1 MPGLVNMFM
10 SYCRVRL
17 SDGGC
22 FFFLQD
28 DLEWIHLGGSQS
40 FKTLFLGDSSVGKT
54 CLAKLYVEQQVLKS
68 STNTIG
74 FDHLLKDVEL
84 KDGISVAVRFEVL
97 CSTSVLLSYET
108 LALFLGLP
116 RLQFLITCSVQKQR
130 NKGLSD
136 QILEAGKPC

>member
-10 SYCRVRL
+10 SYCIVRL

-22 FFFLQD
+22 FFFFLQD

-116 RLQFLITCSVQKQR
+116 CLQFLITCSMQKQR
-130 NKGLSD
+130 EKV
-136 QILEAGKPC
+136 